1 MEHQGQQFT
10 TLEALLAQ
18 WFHKCVKKRVFF
30 IFFSQIKLC
39 FPKKELEADR
49 QKSTMSCQAM
59 EKSGVGEMVA
69 IFKDMRTGM
78 TILSL
83 LYY

>member
-1 MEHQGQQFT
+1 MCHGAPGTAVHYARGSFSTVVSQ
-10 TLEALLAQ
+10 
-18 WFHKCVKKRVFF
+18 VRVFF

-49 QKSTMSCQAM
+49 QKSTTSCQSM
-59 EKSGVGEMVA
+59 EKSGVGEMVV